1 MLERRTESEDMS
13 GTVEN
18 IYITKIRREQ
28 PQPIESAQ
36 LEAGKGIAGDR
47 YHERSLELLAAGND
61 VQANHLSLISK
72 DELDAF
78 LAHND
83 TQIDYGNF
91 RRNVLTT
98 SIDLHGLIGKKFKLG
113 GALCQGVEDCEPCAF
128 LAATV
133 HRAVLPELKKKAGLR
148 AIILE
153 DGEVNI
159 GDTIEPVSA
168 LGN

>member
-1 MLERRTESEDMS
+1 MT

-18 IYITKIRREQ
+18 LYITKMHREQ

-47 YHERSLELLAAGND
+47 YHQRSLELLAAGDD

-72 DELDAF
+72 EELDAF
-78 LAHND
+78 LERND

-98 SIDLHGLIGKKFKLG
+98 GIDLYELIGKKFKLG